1 MECRTPGIAPFPF
14 HRFEGTPRD
23 VGLQHGRRLGDRI
36 QVSIDLYA
44 SRFSSRSGLEWPEVL
59 RRSETISDSLEAT
72 SPDLHAEIE
81 GIAVGAEQ
89 PLAAIVALNART
101 MFLRAAGRA
110 LIDPEDDAECTT
122 GALLPD
128 ATANGHTYLF
138 GNWDQ
143 HERCIDN
150 SVLLE
155 IRVVGRPAVFVLTE
169 AGILI
174 RTGFNEHGIGITG
187 NSLWSGDDT
196 GSTSGVPWPV
206 VRRRVL
212 HHDRLATAMG
222 EVFGARRT
230 HSGNHVVADAE
241 GFAVDLEASPSDV
254 FALVPDAGLL
264 THSNHFLSV
273 GARSRLTDV
282 QLGRSPS
289 TLYRNVR
296 VEGALRPRVG
306 SIGVADIQAALRDHF
321 GHPQS
326 VCAHA
331 RDTNTMTVASH
342 IADLTERTMTIS
354 SGPPCENDYRVYRL
368 DPTVSPRSM

>member
-1 MECRTPGIAPFPF
+1 M
-14 HRFEGTPRD
+14 
-23 VGLQHGRRLGDRI
+23 
-36 QVSIDLYA
+36 
-44 SRFSSRSGLEWPEVL
+44 L
-59 RRSETISDSLEAT
+59 RRSEEISDALAVN
-72 SPDLHAEIE
+72 SPDLHDEMV

-110 LIDPEDDAECTT
+110 LTDPEDDAECTT
-122 GALLPD
+122 GAALPG
-128 ATANGHTYLF
+128 ATSNGHTYLF

-143 HERCIDN
+143 HERCMDN

-206 VRRRVL
+206 VRRSVL
-212 HHDRLATAMG
+212 HHDRLAPALE
-222 EVFGARRT
+222 EVFGAPRS
-230 HSGNHVVADAE
+230 HSGNHVVADAA
-241 GFAVDLEASPSDV
+241 GFAVDLEASPAEV
-254 FALVPDAGLL
+254 FPLVPDAGLIS
-264 THSNHFLSV
+264 HSNHFLSV
-273 GARSRLTDV
+273 GARSRLTDI

-289 TLYRNVR
+289 TLYRNLR
-296 VEGALRPRVG
+296 VEGALRPKTG
-306 SIGVADIQAALRDHF
+306 SIGVTDIQAALSDHF

-342 IADLTERTMTIS
+342 IADLTARTMTIS
-354 SGPPCENDYRVYRL
+354 SGPPCENDYRTFRL
-368 DPTVSPRSM
+368 EPTVSAGPA